1 MNHHK
6 TTDPVRKAE
15 HIADQSMRQSDRFDW
30 EVVWLEVYNEVLPI
44 LTEESRFK
52 IPQIKER
59 KV

>member
-1 MNHHK
+1 
-6 TTDPVRKAE
+6 
-15 HIADQSMRQSDRFDW
+15 
-30 EVVWLEVYNEVLPI
+30 VYNEVLPI